1 VIRLSFTL
9 LVLLAACERSEPE
22 ASVEIEPPAAAAPSA
37 SARMAVP
44 PASTATASAS
54 TSAAAELIPPFTEEQ
69 RKNGFDECN
78 VYDPLGFGP
87 YSSWVQLPPGKML
100 IPDKGGH
107 TPDMGYDVLLHFN
120 GAESVR
126 RLLVQ
131 VSKGLVLVLVDKANG
146 GAYARAVAS
155 KDIVPVLKKSIERA
169 LRKHSGDDRAHIRH
183 FAVSAWSAGTIA
195 IDRILARNPE
205 GVDAYVIMDGLHG
218 AWRQRAPREQKSAS
232 LDARF
237 VAPEIE
243 LAKRAQRG
251 ETLFVLTHSR
261 INPGLYPST
270 YATAGLILDE
280 LGLKS
285 VPVDPGSDPYGQ
297 TSTVDVNGLHVW
309 GYRGNDVKAHCTQL
323 SRIAR
328 IVTEV
333 IEPAWNTPAMDRS
346 GPPRPLPGHAPKT
359 PRHAVT
365 PRRAP

>member
-1 VIRLSFTL
+1 LIRRSLTL
-9 LVLLAACERSEPE
+9 LALLGACERPEPE
-22 ASVEIEPPAAAAPSA
+22 ASAALEPPAATVPSASATTAVRPAPSA
-37 SARMAVP
+37 SA
-44 PASTATASAS
+44 SE
-54 TSAAAELIPPFTEEQ
+54 ELIPPLTEEQ
-69 RKNGFDECN
+69 RRNGFDECN
-78 VYDPLGFGP
+78 VYDRLGFGP
-87 YSSWVQLPPGKML
+87 YSGWVQLPLGKML

-155 KDIVPVLKKSIERA
+155 KDIVPVLKQRIERA

-195 IDRILARNPE
+195 VDRILSRNPQ
-205 GVDAYVIMDGLHG
+205 GVDAFVIMDGLHG
-218 AWRQRAPREQKSAS
+218 AWRQHAPREQKGTS

-251 ETLFVLTHSR
+251 ETLFVLTHSH

-270 YATAGLILDE
+270 HATAGSILDE
-280 LGLKS
+280 LGLKPI
-285 VPVDPGSDPYGQ
+285 PVDPGSDPYGQ
-297 TSTVDVNGLHVW
+297 TSTVDVKGLHVW

-323 SRIAR
+323 FRIAR

-333 IEPAWNTPAMDRS
+333 IEPAWDTPVMDRS
-346 GPPRPLPGHAPKT
+346 GPPRPLPGHAPKPAT
-359 PRHAVT
+359 AASR
-365 PRRAP
+365 

>member
-1 VIRLSFTL
+1 MARRLLRQDGGLIRPSLTL
-9 LVLLAACERSEPE
+9 LALLAACQRPKAE
-22 ASVEIEPPAAAAPSA
+22 ASVALEPPAAPVPSA
-37 SARMAVP
+37 SARA
-44 PASTATASAS
+44 ALASAP
-54 TSAAAELIPPFTEEQ
+54 SASVTAHASAAELIPPLTQDQ
-69 RKNGFDECN
+69 RRNGFDECN

-87 YSSWVQLPPGKML
+87 YSSWIQLPLGKML

-107 TPDMGYDVLLHFN
+107 TPDMGFDVLLHFN

-155 KDIVPVLKKSIERA
+155 KDIVPVVKKSIERA

-183 FAVSAWSAGTIA
+183 FAISAWSAGTIA
-195 IDRILARNPE
+195 VDKILSHEPE
-205 GVDAYVIMDGLHG
+205 GVDAFVIMDGLHG
-218 AWRQRAPREQKSAS
+218 AWRHHAPREQKSSS

-243 LAKRAQRG
+243 LARRAQRG

-270 YATAGLILDE
+270 YATAGSILDE
-280 LGLKS
+280 LGLKPVS
-285 VPVDPGSDPYGQ
+285 VDPGSDPYGQ
-297 TSTVDVNGLHVW
+297 TSTVDVKGLHVW

-323 SRIAR
+323 SRITR
-328 IVTEV
+328 IVTEL
-333 IEPAWNTPAMDRS
+333 IEPAWKTPAMDRS
-346 GPPRPLPGHAPKT
+346 GPPRPLPGRAPK
-359 PRHAVT
+359 R
-365 PRRAP
+365 

>member
-1 VIRLSFTL
+1 MHATTSGKFLDQRGTILRSLSL
-9 LVLLAACERSEPE
+9 LILLAACECSKPE
-22 ASVEIEPPAAAAPSA
+22 ASVRLEPPAAAAASA
-37 SARMAVP
+37 SARPVVRPAP
-44 PASTATASAS
+44 PASAP
-54 TSAAAELIPPFTEEQ
+54 AAEDLVPPLTKEQ
-69 RKNGFDECN
+69 RRNGFDECN

-87 YSSWVQLPPGKML
+87 YSSWVHLPLGKML

-183 FAVSAWSAGTIA
+183 FAISAWSAGTIA
-195 IDRILARNPE
+195 IDKILSRNPE
-205 GVDAYVIMDGLHG
+205 GVDAVVIMDGLHG
-218 AWRQRAPREQKSAS
+218 AWRQHAPREQKSAS

-251 ETLFVLTHSR
+251 ETLFVLTHSH

-280 LGLKS
+280 LGLKP
-285 VPVDPGSDPYGQ
+285 VPVDPGSDAYGQ

-328 IVTEV
+328 IVAEI
-333 IEPAWNTPAMDRS
+333 IEPAWKTPAMDRS
-346 GPPRPLPGHAPKT
+346 GPPRPLPGHAPK
-359 PRHAVT
+359 R
-365 PRRAP
+365 

>member
-1 VIRLSFTL
+1 
-9 LVLLAACERSEPE
+9 
-22 ASVEIEPPAAAAPSA
+22 
-37 SARMAVP
+37 M
-44 PASTATASAS
+44 
-54 TSAAAELIPPFTEEQ
+54 
-69 RKNGFDECN
+69 
-78 VYDPLGFGP
+78 
-87 YSSWVQLPPGKML
+87 QLPLGKML

-155 KDIVPVLKKSIERA
+155 KDIVSVVKKSIERA
-169 LRKHSGDDRAHIRH
+169 LRKHAGDDRAHIRH
-183 FAVSAWSAGTIA
+183 FAISAWSAGTIA
-195 IDRILARNPE
+195 VDKILSRNPE
-205 GVDAYVIMDGLHG
+205 GVDAFVIMDGLHG
-218 AWRQRAPREQKSAS
+218 AWRERAPREQKSSS

-251 ETLFVLTHSR
+251 ETLFVITHSH

-270 YATAGLILDE
+270 FATADSILDE
-280 LGLKS
+280 LGLK
-285 VPVDPGSDPYGQ
+285 PLRVDPGSDPYGQ
-297 TSTVDVNGLHVW
+297 TSAVDVKGLHVW

-328 IVTEV
+328 IVTEL
-333 IEPAWNTPAMDRS
+333 IEPAWNTPAMDRT
-346 GPPRPLPGHAPKT
+346 GPPRPLPGHARK
-359 PRHAVT
+359 R
-365 PRRAP
+365 